1 MTDTAMKC
9 KNAKQHGLRLRDIMP
24 QSLLGRSILILVLP
38 VLILQVF
45 TIYMF
50 FDRHFSRITNRLAIS
65 VAGEVAMI
73 ADVMEHT
80 SNPDQ
85 TLTQILNY
93 TSQHLDLIITYKDE
107 KKISDQ
113 KVQLTPLKALV
124 VDTLDKA
131 LASRLHRPFSV
142 ILNDP
147 QNRFEIDVQLTSGV
161 LTVWVEQRRLYSSS
175 SYIFLLWMIGT
186 SVLLSV
192 IAIYFMRRQIR
203 PIRQLAIA
211 ADKFGR
217 GQEALPL
224 RLEGAREVRQATRA
238 FIDMYD
244 RIKRQVDQRTAML
257 AGVSHDLRT
266 PLTRFKLGL
275 DLLPEGPDVDA
286 LRDDVR
292 GMEQMIGAYLDFIR
306 GQGDEG
312 TVDVNLSE
320 LLSEMADQLRRTQ
333 IDVTLDTDENIHIM
347 ARPIAL
353 RRAIANITGN
363 AGRYGTKMRIEAHV
377 HLHTVQID
385 IHDDGPGIS
394 PDQYADVFKPFVRL
408 DTART
413 VRTGQEGTH
422 VGLGLSISL
431 DIIQSHGGTVQMMP
445 SIPLGGLCV
454 RLTLPR

>member
-1 MTDTAMKC
+1 MTDTAFKSKSI
-9 KNAKQHGLRLRDIMP
+9 KNHGLRLRDFMP

-73 ADVMEHT
+73 ADVMDHT
-80 SNPDQ
+80 QNPDQ

-93 TSQHLDLIITYKDE
+93 TSRHLDLLVTYKKGQGVDGR
-107 KKISDQ
+107 KLPLS
-113 KVQLTPLKALV
+113 PLKTLV
-124 VDTLDKA
+124 LDTLEKA
-131 LASRLHRPFSV
+131 LDSRLNRPFTV
-142 ILNDP
+142 VLNDP
-147 QNRFEIDVQLTSGV
+147 QNRFEIDVQLRSGV

-175 SYIFLLWMIGT
+175 SYIFLLWMVGT
-186 SVLLSV
+186 SVLLSI

-217 GQEALPL
+217 GQAVTSL

-275 DLLPEGPDVDA
+275 DLLPDGPDVDA

-312 TVDVNLSE
+312 TVDVNLSA
-320 LLSEMADQLRRTQ
+320 LLSEMTDQLRRTQ
-333 IDVTLDTDENIHIM
+333 ADVSLDTDADIHIM

-363 AGRYGTKMRIEAHV
+363 AGRYGTKIRIEARAYSHSV
-377 HLHTVQID
+377 HID
-385 IHDDGPGIS
+385 IHDNGPGIS
-394 PDQYADVFKPFVRL
+394 PDQYMDVFKPFVRL
-408 DTART
+408 DAART
-413 VRTGQEGTH
+413 VPVAQDGAH

-431 DIIQSHGGTVQMMP
+431 DIIQSHGGTVEMMR
-445 SIPLGGLCV
+445 SDLLGGLCV